1 MVQVGVVYEMLKA
14 TSHNGF
20 PVITKDK
27 HLRGFILRKTLCA
40 LLKHKAFS
48 VPDSKRKE
56 EVGANQL
63 LLAPAATLFY
73 DTLERNYP
81 RFTKINE
88 IALTPTEM
96 VCIRTVQYYSIMH

>member
-1 MVQVGVVYEMLKA
+1 MLNA
-14 TSHNGF
+14 TKHNGF
-20 PVITKDK
+20 PIITKDK

-40 LLKHKAFS
+40 LLKNKAFS
-48 VPDSKRKE
+48 VPDTKRKGD
-56 EVGANQL
+56 VIGNQV

-88 IALTPTEM
+88 IALTPSEM
-96 VCIRTVQYYSIMH
+96 VI